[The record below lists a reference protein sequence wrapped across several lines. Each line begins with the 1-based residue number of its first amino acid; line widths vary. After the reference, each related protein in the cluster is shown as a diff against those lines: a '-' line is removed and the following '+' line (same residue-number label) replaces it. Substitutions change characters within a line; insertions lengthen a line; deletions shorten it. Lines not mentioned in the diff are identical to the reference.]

1 MAAQT
6 LQYRLE
12 QNQAEQ
18 KKLIDEFD
26 HQHDRASQKAIFWI
40 KRKEPETAAAL
51 VYKEID
57 LIFQELCRVYDTEP
71 WEKLDNDL
79 FLNNI
84 WLPKETFAQRV
95 SYDTT
100 IKKFLY
106 IKALRMVRTVLFFTI
121 ACAWLSLLE
130 PKVVKFILTPGMGL
144 ILLYLVTLLIR
155 VILKVYVV
163 RKNLV
168 WYAPICSFYQFQNR
182 YEANITQLKKE
193 EEELQKSIQNI
204 DAWELERFRDDA
216 KWLYN
221 ALNSAPGKVK

>member
-1 MAAQT
+1 MTQT
-6 LQYRLE
+6 LQYLLD
-12 QNQAEQ
+12 QNQEKQ
-18 KKLIDEFD
+18 KILNEKFPS
-26 HQHDRASQKAIFWI
+26 QRYRASQKAILWI
-40 KRKEPETAAAL
+40 QRKEPETAAAL
-51 VYKEID
+51 VDKEID

-79 FLNNI
+79 FLNSI
-84 WLPKETFAQRV
+84 WLPEEAFAQRV

-100 IKKFLY
+100 IKILLY
-106 IKALRMVRTVLFFTI
+106 IAAVVCTVLFFTI
-121 ACAWLSLLE
+121 ACALLSFE
-130 PKVVKFILTPGMGL
+130 PKAVKFILTPGMGL

-168 WYAPICSFYQFQNR
+168 WYAPICVFYQFQNR
-182 YEANITQLKKE
+182 CEVSIKQLKKE

-216 KWLYN
+216 KWFYER
-221 ALNSAPGKVK
+221 LNSAPPKNKKHR